1 MDNPIVFVCYDDRT
15 AKEKAKALKECLE
28 QPPLGIKT
36 FVAASRFQTFPGKDQ
51 EESRYTAIKKCKYFI
66 FIVTSLS
73 LTREEVIKEVKT
85 AL

>member
-51 EESRYTAIKKCKYFI
+51 EE
-66 FIVTSLS
+66 
-73 LTREEVIKEVKT
+73 
-85 AL
+85 